1 VVAVDYERVQ
11 KVYNTY
17 AGFYDILF
25 GIISEPGRSTAIS
38 RLPLRPGDRILEV
51 GVGTGLSL
59 PLFPS
64 HCRVNGIDLSEK
76 MLKRARKKI
85 ELHRLSHVNIERMDA
100 SKMAFAD
107 NSFDAVFAAYL
118 ITAVPEPWRVLSEIK
133 RVCKRGG
140 KIVLVNHFKSNNK
153 VISSIETSISPFCK
167 KHLGFRTDLCISM
180 LLNDRDLKLIDRKR
194 LSPLSLWE
202 IAEFQNLKGDSGQ
215 TPYMYSTRDI

>member
-1 VVAVDYERVQ
+1 VDYERVQ